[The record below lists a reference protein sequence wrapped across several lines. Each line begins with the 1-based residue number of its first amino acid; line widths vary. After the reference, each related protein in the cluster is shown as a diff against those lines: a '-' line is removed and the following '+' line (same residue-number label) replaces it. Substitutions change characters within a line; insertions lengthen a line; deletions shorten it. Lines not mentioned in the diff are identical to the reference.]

1 MTIHSGHGAA
11 ATESSSMT
19 VRSSSSSQRLTA
31 LVRGFAIAHGVSF
44 SEAVSVATGA
54 PPNVDARPS
63 IGELEVKALTLSLRN
78 EHAQAIETIKTAVA
92 LEEQLAPPSGP
103 PALIKPTHE
112 LFGEILLRGGKPSEA
127 LEQFNKALLRQP
139 NRARSLLGA
148 ARAAMAKGDQQTAKA
163 FYAKLA
169 EQWQQADQDL
179 AELREAQDFL
189 KTAKN

>member
-1 MTIHSGHGAA
+1 MTTRSNCHGI
-11 ATESSSMT
+11 T
-19 VRSSSSSQRLTA
+19 RL
-31 LVRGFAIAHGVSF
+31 LVLTTFAIAHRVSF
-44 SEAVSVATGA
+44 PEGVSVATGV
-54 PPNVDARPS
+54 PPNVNTTPS

-112 LFGEILLRGGKPSEA
+112 LFGEILLRDGKPAEA

-148 ARAAMAKGDQQTAKA
+148 ARAAMAKGDPQTARA

-169 EQWQQADQDL
+169 EQWQQADKDL
-179 AELREAQDFL
+179 AELREVQDYL
-189 KTAKN
+189 KQARSVAP